1 MQNCEYWVTLA
12 ISRAYLKSHLILR
25 NIGVFLRNF
34 QEIFVFFDFFL
45 PDLLLSHG
53 LTYPVKISARSEQN
67 WLRK

>member
-25 NIGVFLRNF
+25 NIGVFSRNF
-34 QEIFVFFDFFL
+34 REIFVFSIFF
-45 PDLLLSHG
+45 PYLLLSHG

-67 WLRK
+67 WLR